1 MTKTQ
6 IEQIKEDAHH
16 LFACFYEGLFT
27 SCLAL
32 CYIEV
37 LKMLVH
43 AAVGII
49 LLPVNTINGRNITSV
64 IVQIF
69 SYACDVVSRCLK
81 CRAVII
87 F

>member
-1 MTKTQ
+1 MTQTQ
-6 IEQIKEDAHH
+6 IEEIKEEAHH

-32 CYIEV
+32 CYIEAS
-37 LKMLVH
+37 KTLVH
-43 AAVGII
+43 AAAGII

-69 SYACDVVSRCLK
+69 FVRL
-81 CRAVII
+81 
-87 F
+87 